1 MSARIAKSGGGR
13 ASAPRSKARGGG
25 GSRGGGARAVSTRRQ
40 KPDEGLFDS
49 WGFEPGAARRILGW
63 SIAALVLVS
72 ATAAIFAFRLPQLAG
87 LAIGEG
93 IGQMG
98 FTLRHV
104 EARGN
109 RRVST
114 SAIYN
119 IAFNQDS
126 PAMPLV
132 DLDRTRAR
140 LLELP
145 WIGEARVS
153 RRLPDTLVIEVVERV
168 PVAIWQDAGGRQMLI
183 DAAGVSLEPVRI
195 EAVPDLPR
203 LTGAGANTRFA
214 ALKALLDAVPRL
226 RAQVTEA
233 GWIGQRRW
241 DLRFQ
246 SGETLTLPEG
256 EDEAR
261 RAIIRFAQLD
271 QRESLLGR
279 GFARID
285 MRDPTRAYVRISR
298 EPGARVPA
306 PPPPDPGQAPRDL
319 AETI

>member
-1 MSARIAKSGGGR
+1 MSARMAKGGGR

-25 GSRGGGARAVSTRRQ
+25 ARGGGSRTVSTRRA
-40 KPDEGLFDS
+40 KPDEGLFES
-49 WGFEPGAARRILGW
+49 WGFEPGAARKILGW
-63 SIAALVLVS
+63 SIAALVAVS

-87 LAIGEG
+87 LALGEG

-119 IAFNQDS
+119 IAFSQDS

-195 EAVPDLPR
+195 EAMPDLPR

-256 EDEAR
+256 EEEAR
-261 RAIIRFAQLD
+261 QAILRFAQLD

-285 MRDPTRAYVRISR
+285 MRVPGRAYIRISR

-306 PPPPDPGQAPRDL
+306 PPPPPDPGQVPRDL